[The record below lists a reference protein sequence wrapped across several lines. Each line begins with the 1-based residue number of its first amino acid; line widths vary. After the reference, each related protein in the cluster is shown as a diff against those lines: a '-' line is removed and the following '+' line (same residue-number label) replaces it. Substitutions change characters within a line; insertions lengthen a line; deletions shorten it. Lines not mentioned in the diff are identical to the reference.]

1 MSTSGSARGWLPD
14 ARYRQR
20 AFVPSDGGKMFCMS
34 VGVYGAGA
42 WATVR
47 CTGVIRQYKFLS
59 TGSLR
64 KHLNIPE
71 FF

>member
-20 AFVPSDGGKMFCMS
+20 VFVTSDGGKMFCMS
-34 VGVYGAGA
+34 VGVYGAR
-42 WATVR
+42 ATVR
-47 CTGVIRQYKFLS
+47 CTGVVRQYKLLS